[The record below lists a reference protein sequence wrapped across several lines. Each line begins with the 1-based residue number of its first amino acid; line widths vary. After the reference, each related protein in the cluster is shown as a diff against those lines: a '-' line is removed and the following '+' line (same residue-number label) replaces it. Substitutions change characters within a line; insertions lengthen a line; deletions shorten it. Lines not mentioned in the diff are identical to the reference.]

1 MSTAEPFMPAD
12 EPTSEG
18 PFEEF
23 EIDPDEEL
31 DILPGAVDDDEVA
44 PEFSPNPLFRS
55 PTPGD
60 RISEDQLEDDLG

>member
-12 EPTSEG
+12 EPTPEA

-23 EIDPDEEL
+23 EIDPDQEL
-31 DILPGAVDDDEVA
+31 DILPGVTDDDEVA
-44 PEFSPNPLFRS
+44 PDFPPNALFHA

-60 RISEDQLEDDLG
+60 RISEEQLESDLA